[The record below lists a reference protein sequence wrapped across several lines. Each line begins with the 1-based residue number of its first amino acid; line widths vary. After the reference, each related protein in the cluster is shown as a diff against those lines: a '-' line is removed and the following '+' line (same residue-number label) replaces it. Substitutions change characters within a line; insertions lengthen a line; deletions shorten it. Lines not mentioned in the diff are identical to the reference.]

1 MLNSKQKKE
10 ILEHLE
16 KAQNPIFYFDNDP
29 DGLCSF
35 LLLQRFIGRGKGVA
49 IKGEMMGNY
58 FRKVQELNS
67 DYVFILDKPLVTK
80 EFFEEVEKV
89 NVPVVWI
96 DHHEIDRSIVPD
108 FVNYYNPFFNKP
120 SSNEPVTAFCYDLTK
135 KKEDMWLAVAG
146 CVSDAFVPD
155 FYSEFMKKYP
165 DLGLISEKAFDILY
179 GSQIGK
185 IAMIFSHALKDKTT
199 NVVNMLRFLMKVKTP
214 YEVLEETNKNKTM
227 HERYNQINKKIK
239 ELADRAEVQQEK
251 ILFFKYGG
259 ELSFSSELSNELW
272 YRFPKKII
280 VVAYVKGNKVNISL
294 RGKNIKKDF
303 LKVIGDIEGAKGGGH
318 DNAVGAQIKFDDL
331 EKFKRNLSDLVEPK

>member
-1 MLNSKQKKE
+1 
-10 ILEHLE
+10 
-16 KAQNPIFYFDNDP
+16 
-29 DGLCSF
+29 
-35 LLLQRFIGRGKGVA
+35 
-49 IKGEMMGNY
+49 
-58 FRKVQELNS
+58 
-67 DYVFILDKPLVTK
+67 
-80 EFFEEVEKV
+80 
-89 NVPVVWI
+89 
-96 DHHEIDRSIVPD
+96 
-108 FVNYYNPFFNKP
+108 
-120 SSNEPVTAFCYDLTK
+120 
-135 KKEDMWLAVAG
+135 
-146 CVSDAFVPD
+146 
-155 FYSEFMKKYP
+155 
-165 DLGLISEKAFDILY
+165 
-179 GSQIGK
+179 
-185 IAMIFSHALKDKTT
+185 
-199 NVVNMLRFLMKVKTP
+199 MKVKTP